1 MSEKWARAIHA
12 SIPGFLGGNAMRQ
25 RLRALRANESGFT
38 LTELLIVI
46 VILGVL
52 TGVVVFAVGAFT
64 DRGDEAACKSDL
76 KAVEVAVEA
85 YYAQNNKYPDKGTE
99 PLNYTELVSA
109 KYLREAPTGAK
120 YDINL
125 ADATGVVT
133 ANPAGCNI

>member
-1 MSEKWARAIHA
+1 
-12 SIPGFLGGNAMRQ
+12 MRQ

-76 KAVEVAVEA
+76 KAVEVAAEA

-99 PLNYTELVSA
+99 ALNYKELTDG
-109 KYLREAPTGAK
+109 KYLREAPVGAK
-120 YDINL
+120 YDIHL
-125 ADATGVVT
+125 ADVTGAVSADP
-133 ANPAGCNI
+133 ANCDI